1 MVTGNLFIFVIV
13 TTTTDYEQVQLH
25 IVCMTLILVLL
36 FLPLDT
42 VEASC
47 TFEDKEVCEGK
58 IVKEI
63 GKSLVKICIE
73 GKLRIKPRKKITPWP
88 GYGGS
93 CMWYGEVLCDGAVVQ
108 VGLQEFIYVSH
119 TVFLLQDLYRWWFLS
134 KCSKSKMSVVSRSW
148 LDVTSDRRYKPNQL

>member
-1 MVTGNLFIFVIV
+1 MCHDV
-13 TTTTDYEQVQLH
+13 QVQFH
-25 IVCMTLILVLL
+25 IVCMTLLSVLL
-36 FLPLDT
+36 ILPLDT

-63 GKSLVKICIE
+63 GKSLVKICID
-73 GKLRIKPRKKITPWP
+73 GKLKIKPRKKISPWP

-108 VGLQEFIYVSH
+108 VGLHLTFYFYILF
-119 TVFLLQDLYRWWFLS
+119 FLHAGPVP
-134 KCSKSKMSVVSRSW
+134 MVVSVKMFKIQ
-148 LDVTSDRRYKPNQL
+148 DVSCEQILARRHIRQEIQS

>member
-1 MVTGNLFIFVIV
+1 MGVTAGLRSREQLQSTDTIIMVQF
-13 TTTTDYEQVQLH
+13 H
-25 IVCMTLILVLL
+25 IVCMTLLSVLL
-36 FLPLDT
+36 ILPLDT

-47 TFEDKEVCEGK
+47 TFEDEEVCEGK

-63 GKSLVKICIE
+63 GKSLVKICID
-73 GKLRIKPRKKITPWP
+73 GKLKIKPRKKINPWP

-93 CMWYGEVLCDGAVVQ
+93 CMWHGEVLCDGAVV
-108 VGLQEFIYVSH
+108 
-119 TVFLLQDLYRWWFLS
+119 QDLYRWWFLS

>member
-1 MVTGNLFIFVIV
+1 MGVTAGLRSR
-13 TTTTDYEQVQLH
+13 EQLRATYTIIMVQLH
-25 IVCMTLILVLL
+25 IVCMTLLSVLL
-36 FLPLDT
+36 ILPLDT

-63 GKSLVKICIE
+63 GKSLVKICID
-73 GKLRIKPRKKITPWP
+73 GKLKIKPRKKISPWP

-108 VGLQEFIYVSH
+108 V
-119 TVFLLQDLYRWWFLS
+119 LYRWWFLS
-134 KCSKSKMSVVSRSW
+134 KCSKSKMSVKSRSW
-148 LDVTSDRRYKPNQL
+148 IDVTSDK

>member
-1 MVTGNLFIFVIV
+1 MGVTAGLRSHEQLQ
-13 TTTTDYEQVQLH
+13 TTDTIIMVQLH
-25 IVCMTLILVLL
+25 IVCMTLLSVLL
-36 FLPLDT
+36 ILHPDT

-63 GKSLVKICIE
+63 GKSLVKICID
-73 GKLRIKPRKKITPWP
+73 GKLKIKPRKKISPWP

-108 VGLQEFIYVSH
+108 VGHLTF
-119 TVFLLQDLYRWWFLS
+119 
-134 KCSKSKMSVVSRSW
+134 
-148 LDVTSDRRYKPNQL
+148 

>member
-1 MVTGNLFIFVIV
+1 MCHNV
-13 TTTTDYEQVQLH
+13 QVQLH
-25 IVCMTLILVLL
+25 IVCMTLLSVLL
-36 FLPLDT
+36 ILPLDT

-63 GKSLVKICIE
+63 GKSLVKICIG
-73 GKLRIKPRKKITPWP
+73 GKLKIKPRKKITPWP

-108 VGLQEFIYVSH
+108 VGLQEFILHFTYGFPLAGS
-119 TVFLLQDLYRWWFLS
+119 LP
-134 KCSKSKMSVVSRSW
+134 MVVSVQM
-148 LDVTSDRRYKPNQL
+148 LQVQDVSCKQILAGRHLG

>member
-1 MVTGNLFIFVIV
+1 
-13 TTTTDYEQVQLH
+13 
-25 IVCMTLILVLL
+25 MTLLSVLL
-36 FLPLDT
+36 FLRLDT

-63 GKSLVKICIE
+63 GKSLVKICID
-73 GKLRIKPRKKITPWP
+73 GKLKIKPRKMINPWP

-108 VGLQEFIYVSH
+108 VGLQEFILHFTYGFPHAGPVP
-119 TVFLLQDLYRWWFLS
+119 
-134 KCSKSKMSVVSRSW
+134 MVVS
-148 LDVTSDRRYKPNQL
+148 V

>member
-1 MVTGNLFIFVIV
+1 MCHNV
-13 TTTTDYEQVQLH
+13 QVQLH
-25 IVCMTLILVLL
+25 IVCMTLLSVLL
-36 FLPLDT
+36 ILHPDM

-63 GKSLVKICIE
+63 GKSLVKICID
-73 GKLRIKPRKKITPWP
+73 GKLKIKPRKKISPWP

-108 VGLQEFIYVSH
+108 VGLHLTFYFYILF
-119 TVFLLQDLYRWWFLS
+119 FLHQDLYRWWFLS

-148 LDVTSDRRYKPNQL
+148 LDVTSDKRYKPNQV